1 MRRELVTRKPPMTN
15 VKLGHVGDSRPPPS
29 AFAVCINSTTSATA
43 HSLDNRRRDRTESA
57 FEAQAQREQLPVF
70 TRWCVKLNPNRQAR
84 RRESGGEHEA
94 GRARATAR

>member
-1 MRRELVTRKPPMTN
+1 MMSIGLVRFLAPEF
-15 VKLGHVGDSRPPPS
+15 GDGEFD
-29 AFAVCINSTTSATA
+29 FAAR
-43 HSLDNRRRDRTESA
+43 RRRDRTESA
-57 FEAQAQREQLPVF
+57 FEAQAQREQSPVF